1 MLLNAITRSVR
12 RLTAGATLPVSLL
25 FSPLFFF
32 SVQAHAQQAVAQPAP
47 APTALPQSDSAQPA
61 ENIAVQS
68 IAVQS
73 SAPRLAG
80 ELQSRQL
87 QSKFGSVS
95 VEALTQ
101 KNDDGSVNSRQF
113 VLKTGPATA
122 PVEKTISPASTDALL
137 ISKNPLFDAA
147 FALSQLERQQN
158 SVSEITDW
166 GFNDQQAL
174 PCPCF
179 ETGAKWHY
187 VWTRD
192 LSYALDL
199 GLSALDP
206 ERAQTSLLFKTSQVR
221 PELIARG
228 VENTEVAL
236 QDTGSGGSW
245 PVSSDRVVWVLAAS
259 GMTAQDPEGASNQ
272 AAAEAWQQRWYAIA
286 RNTILQD
293 RSYIFDTK
301 LGLYRGETSFLDW
314 REQSYPSWTAKDTLF
329 LAESFSLSTN
339 VLHYVAL
346 SRAAEAAKT
355 QEPARAAELAQ
366 WAQAL
371 KQAIN
376 SWFWLPEKGLYAR
389 YIGEVYN
396 PVAVEHYDLLGLAL
410 AITHGVASPLQ
421 AQQILQNYPLTQAG
435 PPVIFPALPDVPIY
449 HNRAIWPFVS
459 AYLLRAARQQ
469 NQAELFH
476 KVAVSLYQGAVLNQS
491 NMENLEWLSQK
502 AHVEDGALSGPVI
515 NSERQLWSVAAYG
528 DLVAGQLFGTELK
541 AGMLTINP
549 YIPVD
554 LARELDLGNNPVLQN
569 LTLAG
574 TTLDLQLELPPQA
587 RRGQVYRLA
596 QLSLNG
602 QPQVL
607 TGNQQFSIKLSDFSQ
622 QRNELVLKLQAF
634 DAPASSV
641 TQLRTSNN
649 AGPLHGLSNSEKRKL
664 LAPKEPL
671 LQLSLSEKGIPT
683 LRFDAAGES
692 DTRFTLYKNGVPVKL
707 KPRQQDWTDSKA
719 KTTYSQCYALTQ
731 SYKDSGLSSQPSR
744 TLCTPGAAVNFV
756 AGQGLLSAD
765 HEISDYLNQP
775 VFKNWGAPEQQLQL
789 NFSASH
795 EGLHALRLQY
805 FIDNGPINTGIT
817 AVVKRLSANC
827 PQSGLQ
833 QATLVMPHLATA
845 LEAGWSSRAM
855 FRAKA
860 GEQCTVT
867 ISDGFNMSYLQHF
880 NLYTGGKG
888 GRTGPLNQAVI
899 QQAQIQPMAE

>member
-1 MLLNAITRSVR
+1 MLLNSVTRSLR
-12 RLTAGATLPVSLL
+12 RLNAGVALPAALL

-32 SVQAHAQQAVAQPAP
+32 PTQAQQVMAQPALAQP
-47 APTALPQSDSAQPA
+47 ALPQSDSSQPA
-61 ENIAVQS
+61 PATGPQAQTS
-68 IAVQS
+68 
-73 SAPRLAG
+73 RLAG

-101 KNDDGSVNSRQF
+101 KNDDGSVHSRQF
-113 VLKTGPATA
+113 VLKTGPATE
-122 PVEKTISPASTDALL
+122 PKEKTISPAAGDALL
-137 ISKNPLFDAA
+137 ITKNPLFDAA
-147 FALSQLERQQN
+147 FALSQQERQQN

-179 ETGAKWHY
+179 ETGAKWNY

-199 GLSALDP
+199 GLGALDP
-206 ERAQTSLLFKTSQVR
+206 IRAQTSLLFKTSVVR

-228 VENTEVAL
+228 IDNTEVAL

-259 GMTAQDPEGASNQ
+259 GLTAQDPEGASNL
-272 AAAEAWQQRWYAIA
+272 AAAEAWQQRWYPIA

-293 RSYIFDTK
+293 RAYIFDAR

-355 QEPARAAELAQ
+355 QEPARATELAQ

-371 KQAIN
+371 KEAIN
-376 SWFWLPEKGLYAR
+376 SWFWLPERGLYAR
-389 YIGEVYN
+389 YIGEAHN
-396 PVAVEHYDLLGLAL
+396 PVPVEHYDLLGLSL

-421 AQQILQNYPLTQAG
+421 ADQILQNYPLTQAG

-459 AYLLRAARQQ
+459 AYQLRAARQQ

-476 KVAVSLYQGAVLNQS
+476 KIAVSLYQGAVLNQS

-502 AHVEDGALSGPVI
+502 AHVDDGALSGPVV

-528 DLVAGQLFGTELK
+528 DLVIGQLFGAQLA
-541 AGMLTINP
+541 AGTLTINP
-549 YIPVD
+549 YIPAD
-554 LARELDLGNNPVLQN
+554 LARELDLGTSLSLEN
-569 LTLAG
+569 LDLAG
-574 TTLDLQLELPPQA
+574 TTLDIQLELPLQA
-587 RRGQVYRLA
+587 RRGQVFRLA
-596 QLSLNG
+596 QISLNG

-607 TGNQQFSIKLSDFSQ
+607 TGNQQFSIKLNDFSQ
-622 QRNELVLKLQAF
+622 QRNQLVLKLQAL
-634 DAPASSV
+634 DAPA
-641 TQLRTSNN
+641 TNLKQLRTADH
-649 AGPLHGLSNSEKRKL
+649 AGPLASLSRSEKRTL
-664 LAPKEPL
+664 LAPKEPR
-671 LQLSLSEKGIPT
+671 LSLSLSDKGIPT
-683 LRFDAAGES
+683 LQFDAAGES
-692 DTRFTLYKNGVPVKL
+692 ETRFTLYKNGVPVKL
-707 KPRQQDWTDSKA
+707 KARQQTWTDTKA
-719 KTTYSQCYALTQ
+719 KAEYSQCYALTQ

-744 TLCTPGAAVNFV
+744 TLCTPGASVEMV
-756 AGQGLLSAD
+756 AGQGLTSAD
-765 HEISDYLNQP
+765 HEVSQYLQQP

-795 EGLHALRLQY
+795 SGRHALRLQY

-817 AVVKRLSANC
+817 AVVKRLIADC
-827 PQSGLQ
+827 PQSGTQ

-845 LEAGWSSRAM
+845 LEAGWSSHAN
-855 FRAKA
+855 FNAKA
-860 GEQCTVT
+860 GELCKLT
-867 ISDGFNMSYLQHF
+867 IADGFNMSYLQHF

-899 QQAQIQPMAE
+899 HKALIRPMAE

>member
-1 MLLNAITRSVR
+1 MLLNSITRGLCRFS
-12 RLTAGATLPVSLL
+12 AGAVLPASLL
-25 FSPLFFF
+25 LSPIFFY
-32 SVQAHAQQAVAQPAP
+32 SAQTQAQQVMAQPA
-47 APTALPQSDSAQPA
+47 TAQPA
-61 ENIAVQS
+61 IESQTEAAGAQIAQP
-68 IAVQS
+68 A
-73 SAPRLAG
+73 APRLAG

-87 QSKFGSVS
+87 HSKFGSVS

-113 VLKTGPATA
+113 VLKAGPATA
-122 PVEKTISPASTDALL
+122 PTEKTISPAAGDALL
-137 ISKNPLFDAA
+137 LSKNPLFDAA
-147 FALSQLERQQN
+147 FALSQQERQQN

-199 GLSALDP
+199 GLGALDP
-206 ERAQTSLLFKTSQVR
+206 VRAQTSLLFKTSVVR

-228 VENTEVAL
+228 IDNTEVAL

-259 GMTAQDPEGASNQ
+259 GLTAQDPTGASNQ
-272 AAAEAWQQRWYAIA
+272 AAGEAWQQRWYTIA

-293 RSYIFDTK
+293 RAYIFDAR

-355 QEPARAAELAQ
+355 LEPSRATELAQ
-366 WAQAL
+366 MAQAL

-376 SWFWLPEKGLYAR
+376 SWFWLPERGLYAR
-389 YIGEVYN
+389 YIGAAHN
-396 PVAVEHYDLLGLAL
+396 QMPVEQYDLLGLSL
-410 AITHGVASPLQ
+410 AISHGVASPLQ
-421 AQQILQNYPLTQAG
+421 AEQILQNYPLTQAG

-459 AYLLRAARQQ
+459 AYQLRAARQQ
-469 NQAELFH
+469 NQSQLFH
-476 KVAVSLYQGAVLNQS
+476 KIAVSLYQGAVLNQS

-502 AHVEDGALSGPVI
+502 AHVEDGALSGPVV
-515 NSERQLWSVAAYG
+515 NSERQLWSVAAYS
-528 DLVAGQLFGTELK
+528 DLVIGQLFGAQLN
-541 AGMLTINP
+541 AGSLTINP
-549 YIPVD
+549 YIPAD
-554 LARELDLGNNPVLQN
+554 LARELDLGNSVHLQN
-569 LTLAG
+569 LNLAG
-574 TTLDLQLELPPQA
+574 TILDLQLELPTQA

-596 QLSLNG
+596 QISLNG

-607 TGNQQFSIKLSDFSQ
+607 TGNQQFSINLHDFSQ
-622 QRNELVLKLQAF
+622 QRNELVLKLQAM
-634 DAPASSV
+634 DAPVSRL
-641 TQLRTSNN
+641 TELRTTNN
-649 AGPLHGLSNSEKRKL
+649 SGPLGGLSSSEKRKL
-664 LAPKEPL
+664 LAPKEP
-671 LQLSLSEKGIPT
+671 QLSLSLSDKGIPT
-683 LRFDAAGES
+683 LQFDAAGETE
-692 DTRFTLYKNGVPVKL
+692 TRFTLYKNGVPVKL
-707 KPRQQDWTDSKA
+707 KPRQQDWTDTKA
-719 KTTYSQCYALTQ
+719 KAEYSQCYALTQ
-731 SYKDSGLSSQPSR
+731 SYKDTGLSSQPSR
-744 TLCTPGAAVNFV
+744 TLCTPGASVELV
-756 AGQGLLSAD
+756 AGRGLTSAD
-765 HEISDYLNQP
+765 HDISDYLQQP
-775 VFKNWGAPEQQLQL
+775 VFKNWGAPEQQLNL
-789 NFSASH
+789 NFTASH
-795 EGLHALRLQY
+795 DGRHALRLQY

-817 AVVKRLSANC
+817 AVVKRLHADC
-827 PQSGLQ
+827 PQSGKQ

-845 LEAGWSSRAM
+845 LEAGWSSRAD
-855 FRAKA
+855 FNAKA
-860 GEQCTVT
+860 GETCQ
-867 ISDGFNMSYLQHF
+867 ISIADGFNMSYLQHF

-899 QQAQIQPMAE
+899 HKALIQPLAD

>member
-1 MLLNAITRSVR
+1 MLLNFVPLNLR
-12 RLTAGATLPVSLL
+12 RVGVCFVLPMSCLAFL
-25 FSPLFFF
+25 PSAF
-32 SVQAHAQQAVAQPAP
+32 AQQAVAQPAVADAAINDMAQP
-47 APTALPQSDSAQPA
+47 QAMTPTAQ
-61 ENIAVQS
+61 
-68 IAVQS
+68 
-73 SAPRLAG
+73 PRLAG
-80 ELQSRQL
+80 ELQSRQF

-101 KNDDGSVNSRQF
+101 TNEDGSIASRQF
-113 VLKTGPATA
+113 VLKAGNPKPGSAETANERVIDRATA
-122 PVEKTISPASTDALL
+122 GSVLV
-137 ISKNPLFDAA
+137 SKNPLFDAA
-147 FALSQLERQQN
+147 FALSQQERQQN

-199 GLSALDP
+199 GLGALDP
-206 ERAQTSLLFKTSQVR
+206 LRGQTSLQFKTSQVR

-245 PVSSDRVVWVLAAS
+245 PVSSDRVVWILAAS
-259 GMTAQDPEGASNQ
+259 GLTAQDPDGASNQ
-272 AAAEAWQQRWYAIA
+272 VAGDSWKKTWYNIA
-286 RNTILQD
+286 RNTIVQD
-293 RSYIFDTK
+293 RAYIFDQR

-355 QEPARAAELAQ
+355 LEPARAAELQQ

-376 SWFWLPEKGLYAR
+376 SWFWLPQRGLYAR
-389 YIGEVYN
+389 YIGEAAN

-421 AQQILQNYPLTQAG
+421 ADQILQNYPLTQAG

-469 NQAELFH
+469 NHAALFH
-476 KVAVSLYQGAVLNQS
+476 KVAISLYQGAVLNRS
-491 NMENLEWLSQK
+491 NMENLEWLSQQ

-528 DLVAGQLFGTELK
+528 DLVIGQLFGTQLN

-554 LARELDLGNNPVLQN
+554 LVRELDLGSSVTLHN
-569 LTLAG
+569 LTLG
-574 TTLDLQLELPPQA
+574 GVSLNLQLELPQQA

-596 QLSLNG
+596 QISLNG

-607 TGNQQFSIKLSDFSQ
+607 NANQQFNINLTDFSQ
-622 QRNELVLKLQAF
+622 QRNEFVLKLQAM
-634 DAPASSV
+634 DAPAL
-641 TQLRTSNN
+641 TMNLLRTANQQGTVGS
-649 AGPLHGLSNSEKRKL
+649 LSASEKRSL
-664 LAPKEPL
+664 IAPKEPN
-671 LQLSLSEKGIPT
+671 LQLSLNDKGTPT
-683 LRFDAAGES
+683 LVWDANGET
-692 DTRFTLYKNGVPVKL
+692 DTRFTLYKNGLPVKL
-707 KPRQQDWTDSKA
+707 KPRQLEWTDSKA
-719 KTTYSQCYALTQ
+719 KPAASQCYALTQ
-731 SYKDSGLSSQPSR
+731 SYKDSALSSQPSR
-744 TLCTPGAAVNFV
+744 TLCTPGASVDMV
-756 AGQGLLSAD
+756 AGQGLISTDHDLSQ
-765 HEISDYLNQP
+765 YLQQP
-775 VFKNWGAPEQQLQL
+775 VFKNWGAAEQQLQL
-789 NFSASH
+789 NFTASQD
-795 EGLHALRLQY
+795 GLHALRLQY

-817 AVVKRLSANC
+817 AVVKRLTATC
-827 PQSGLQ
+827 PQSGVQ
-833 QATLVMPHLATA
+833 QASLVMPHLANA
-845 LEAGWSSRAM
+845 LEAGWSSRAT

-860 GEQCTVT
+860 GEHCTVV

-899 QQAQIQPMAE
+899 HKAQIQPMAE

>member
-1 MLLNAITRSVR
+1 MLLNSVTRGLR
-12 RLTAGATLPVSLL
+12 RLNAGIALPAALL
-25 FSPLFFF
+25 FSPLFFYAA
-32 SVQAHAQQAVAQPAP
+32 QAQAQQAVAQPAIP
-47 APTALPQSDSAQPA
+47 QAELPPSGSEQPA
-61 ENIAVQS
+61 T
-68 IAVQS
+68 
-73 SAPRLAG
+73 APNATLRLAG

-113 VLKTGPATA
+113 VLKAGPATA
-122 PVEKTISPASTDALL
+122 PVEKTISPASTYALL

-199 GLSALDP
+199 GLGALDP
-206 ERAQTSLLFKTSQVR
+206 QRAQTSLLFKTSQVR
-221 PELIARG
+221 SELIARG

-259 GMTAQDPEGASNQ
+259 GLTAQDPEGASNQ
-272 AAAEAWQQRWYAIA
+272 LAAADWQQRWYTIA

-355 QEPARAAELAQ
+355 LEPARAAELAQ

-376 SWFWLPEKGLYAR
+376 SWFWLPERGLYAR
-389 YIGEVYN
+389 YIGEAYN
-396 PVAVEHYDLLGLAL
+396 PLAVEQYDLLGLAL

-421 AQQILQNYPLTQAG
+421 ADQILQNYPLTQAG

-502 AHVEDGALSGPVI
+502 AHVEDGAFTGPVI

-528 DLVAGQLFGTELK
+528 DLVAGQLFGVQLS
-541 AGMLTINP
+541 AGTLNINP

-554 LARELDLGNNPVLQN
+554 LARELDLGSNPVLQN

-596 QLSLNG
+596 QISLNG

-622 QRNELVLKLQAF
+622 QRNELVLKLQAL
-634 DAPASSV
+634 DAPQART
-641 TQLRTSNN
+641 TQLRTANN
-649 AGPLHGLSNSEKRKL
+649 TGPLASLSSKEKRQL

-671 LQLSLSEKGIPT
+671 LQLSTNEKGIPT
-683 LRFDAAGES
+683 LSFDAAGES

-707 KPRQQDWTDSKA
+707 KPRQQEWTDSKA
-719 KTTYSQCYALTQ
+719 KVAYSQCYALTQ

-756 AGQGLLSAD
+756 AGQGLVSAD
-765 HEISDYLNQP
+765 HEVSDYLNQP

-789 NFSASH
+789 NFSANH
-795 EGLHALRLQY
+795 DGLHALRLQY

-817 AVVKRLSANC
+817 AVVKRLNANC
-827 PQSGLQ
+827 PESGLQ

-860 GEQCTVT
+860 GEHCTLT
-867 ISDGFNMSYLQHF
+867 ITDGFNMSYLQHF

-899 QQAQIQPMAE
+899 QQAQVQPMAE

>member
-1 MLLNAITRSVR
+1 MLLNSVTRCLR
-12 RLTAGATLPVSLL
+12 RLNTAFVLPATLL
-25 FSPLFFF
+25 FSPFFF
-32 SVQAHAQQAVAQPAP
+32 HAAQAQQTVAQPAVAP
-47 APTALPQSDSAQPA
+47 AALPQPDSGP
-61 ENIAVQS
+61 
-68 IAVQS
+68 
-73 SAPRLAG
+73 SADTAAMSTVTPRLAG

-113 VLKTGPATA
+113 VLKAGPATA

-199 GLSALDP
+199 GLGALDP
-206 ERAQTSLLFKTSQVR
+206 QRAQTSLLFKTSQVR
-221 PELIARG
+221 SELIARG

-259 GMTAQDPEGASNQ
+259 GLTAQDPEGASNQ
-272 AAAEAWQQRWYAIA
+272 LAAADWQQRWYTIA
-286 RNTILQD
+286 RNTIQQD

-355 QEPARAAELAQ
+355 LEPARAAELAQ

-376 SWFWLPEKGLYAR
+376 SWFWLPERGLYAR
-389 YIGEVYN
+389 YIGEAYN
-396 PVAVEHYDLLGLAL
+396 PLAVEHYDLLGLAL

-421 AQQILQNYPLTQAG
+421 ADQILQNYPLTQAG

-469 NQAELFH
+469 NQAELFQ

-502 AHVEDGALSGPVI
+502 AHVEDGTLSGPVI

-528 DLVAGQLFGTELK
+528 DLVAGQLFGVQLS
-541 AGMLTINP
+541 AGTLNINP

-554 LARELDLGNNPVLQN
+554 LARELDLGNNLTLQN

-574 TTLDLQLELPPQA
+574 TTLDLQLELPAQA

-596 QLSLNG
+596 QISLNG
-602 QPQVL
+602 QPQAL
-607 TGNQQFSIKLSDFSQ
+607 TGNQQFAVKLSDFSQ
-622 QRNELVLKLQAF
+622 QRNELVLKLQAL
-634 DAPASSV
+634 DAPQART
-641 TQLRTSNN
+641 TQLRTANN
-649 AGPLHGLSNSEKRKL
+649 TGPLSSLSSKEKRQL

-671 LQLSLSEKGIPT
+671 LQLSTNEKGIPT
-683 LRFDAAGES
+683 LSFDAAGES

-707 KPRQQDWTDSKA
+707 KPRQQEWTDSKA
-719 KTTYSQCYALTQ
+719 KVAYSQCYALTQ

-756 AGQGLLSAD
+756 AGQGLVSAD
-765 HEISDYLNQP
+765 HEVSDYLNQP

-789 NFSASH
+789 NFSANH
-795 EGLHALRLQY
+795 DGLHALRLQY

-817 AVVKRLSANC
+817 AVVKRLNANC
-827 PQSGLQ
+827 PESGLQ

-845 LEAGWSSRAM
+845 LEAGWSNRAM

-860 GEQCTVT
+860 GEHCTLT
-867 ISDGFNMSYLQHF
+867 ITDGFNMSYLQHF

-899 QQAQIQPMAE
+899 QQAQVQPMAE

>member
-1 MLLNAITRSVR
+1 MLLNSVTRCLR
-12 RLTAGATLPVSLL
+12 RLNTAFVLPATLL
-25 FSPLFFF
+25 FSPFFF
-32 SVQAHAQQAVAQPAP
+32 HAAQAQQTVAQQAVAPA
-47 APTALPQSDSAQPA
+47 ALPQPDSGPPA
-61 ENIAVQS
+61 DTAAMSTVT
-68 IAVQS
+68 
-73 SAPRLAG
+73 PRLAG

-101 KNDDGSVNSRQF
+101 KNDDGSINSRQF
-113 VLKTGPATA
+113 VLKSGPATA

-199 GLSALDP
+199 GLGALDP
-206 ERAQTSLLFKTSQVR
+206 QRAQTSLLFKTSQVR
-221 PELIARG
+221 SELIARG

-259 GMTAQDPEGASNQ
+259 GLTAQDPEGASNQ
-272 AAAEAWQQRWYAIA
+272 LAAADWQQRWYTIA

-355 QEPARAAELAQ
+355 LEPARAAELAQ

-376 SWFWLPEKGLYAR
+376 SWFWLPERGLYAR
-389 YIGEVYN
+389 YIGEAYN
-396 PVAVEHYDLLGLAL
+396 PLAVEQYDLLGLAL

-421 AQQILQNYPLTQAG
+421 ADQILQNYPLTQAG

-469 NQAELFH
+469 NQAELFQ

-502 AHVEDGALSGPVI
+502 AHVEDGTLSGPVI

-528 DLVAGQLFGTELK
+528 DVVAGQLFGVQLS
-541 AGMLTINP
+541 AGTLNINP

-554 LARELDLGNNPVLQN
+554 LARELDLGSNPVLQN

-574 TTLDLQLELPPQA
+574 TTLDLQLELPAQA

-596 QLSLNG
+596 QISLNG

-622 QRNELVLKLQAF
+622 QRNELVLKLQAL
-634 DAPASSV
+634 DAPQART
-641 TQLRTSNN
+641 TQLRTANN
-649 AGPLHGLSNSEKRKL
+649 TGPLASLSSQEKRQL

-671 LQLSLSEKGIPT
+671 LQLSTNEKGIPT
-683 LRFDAAGES
+683 LSFDAAGES

-707 KPRQQDWTDSKA
+707 KPRQQEWTDSKA
-719 KTTYSQCYALTQ
+719 KVAYSQCYALTQ

-756 AGQGLLSAD
+756 AGQGLVSAD

-789 NFSASH
+789 NFSANH
-795 EGLHALRLQY
+795 DGLHALRLQY

-817 AVVKRLSANC
+817 AVVKRLNANC
-827 PQSGLQ
+827 PESGMQ

-845 LEAGWSSRAM
+845 LEAGWSNRAM
-855 FRAKA
+855 FRVKA
-860 GEQCTVT
+860 GEHCTLT
-867 ISDGFNMSYLQHF
+867 ITDGFNMSYLQHF

-899 QQAQIQPMAE
+899 QQAQVQPMAE